1 MIWQLL
7 FGALLMIAL
16 SVIFIIWPRKSTA
29 GQHQTPAQLFEE
41 RMQLLATARDNDELA
56 EDDFVSAANDLKQ
69 QFLEQEA
76 TAVQL
81 SSPKHKLMWHAGI
94 LLSVVVIV
102 AGIYSWNGHYQQL
115 AHWQLAQENMT
126 EFGERA
132 LLDRGEPLS
141 EDELASFALA
151 LRTKLARE
159 GDDAVAWM
167 LLGRLWMS
175 QGFLMDSIEA
185 FEKALQMTPN
195 RPALLISYSQALLV
209 VGGDDKLAKAGRA
222 LARVLTQD
230 PEHID
235 ALSLL
240 ALVAYE
246 KGDMDEAITAW
257 TLLLDRLPTSDPR
270 YQAVIDQLDKLGH
283 SVEARQERTVQLA
296 LYVEPG
302 LRRDY
307 PDASVF
313 IFVRQANGPALPLAA
328 QRIPVPAGEI
338 NLLLTEQMA
347 MQSGWTLASADE
359 VEVVARFSRSGNV
372 EEREGDLEVVSEVQT
387 FTEPAI
393 KLSLR
398 LKTNE

>member
-7 FGALLMIAL
+7 LGALLMVAL
-16 SVIFIIWPRKSTA
+16 SLLFIIWPRKSSA

-56 EDDFVSAANDLKQ
+56 EEDFVSAANDLKQ

-76 TAVQL
+76 AAIKL
-81 SSPKHKLMWHAGI
+81 SAPKHSLVWHAGI
-94 LLSVVVIV
+94 MLVLLLMV

-115 AHWQLAQENMT
+115 ADWQFAQDNMT
-126 EFGERA
+126 QYGERA
-132 LLDRGEPLS
+132 LLNQGEPLS

-175 QGFLMDSIEA
+175 QGFLMDAIEA

-222 LARVLTQD
+222 LARVLTND
-230 PEHID
+230 PEHLD

-246 KGDMDEAITAW
+246 KGDMDEAVSAW
-257 TLLLDRLPTSDPR
+257 TLLLDRLPSSDPR
-270 YQAVIDQLDKLGH
+270 HQAVIDQLEKLGH
-283 SVEARQERTVQLA
+283 SVDIRQERTVRLD
-296 LYVEPG
+296 LSVDPR
-302 LRRDY
+302 LRQDY
-307 PDASVF
+307 PEGSVF
-313 IFVRQANGPALPLAA
+313 VFVRQVNGPALPLAA
-328 QRIPVPAGEI
+328 QRIPVPSGRI
-338 NLLLTEQMA
+338 NLLLTEDMS
-347 MQSGWTLASADE
+347 MQSGWNLASVDE
-359 VEVVARFSRSGNV
+359 VEVVARFSPSGHV
-372 EEREGDLEVVSEVQT
+372 DDTEGTIEVVSEALI
-387 FTEPAI
+387 FEEPAI
-393 KLSLR
+393 QLSLQ
-398 LKTNE
+398 LLVSE

>member
-1 MIWQLL
+1 MMWQLVL
-7 FGALLMIAL
+7 GALLMVAL
-16 SVIFIIWPRKSTA
+16 SLLFIIWPRKSTA

-76 TAVQL
+76 AAIKL
-81 SSPKHKLMWHAGI
+81 SAPRHGLAWHVGIMLTLVLM
-94 LLSVVVIV
+94 V
-102 AGIYSWNGHYQQL
+102 AGIYSWNGHYRQL
-115 AHWQLAQENMT
+115 AHWQLAQDNMT
-126 EFGERA
+126 EYGERA
-132 LLDRGEPLS
+132 LLNQGEPLS

-175 QGFLMDSIEA
+175 QGFLMDAIEA

-230 PEHID
+230 PEHTD

-257 TLLLDRLPTSDPR
+257 KLLLDRLPSSDPR
-270 YQAVIDQLDKLGH
+270 HQAVIDQLEKLGH
-283 SVEARQERTVQLA
+283 SVETRQERTVQLA
-296 LYVEPG
+296 LYVDPR
-302 LRRDY
+302 LRQNY
-307 PDASVF
+307 PEASVF
-313 IFVRQANGPALPLAA
+313 IFVRQANGPAMPLAA
-328 QRIPVPAGEI
+328 QRIPVPSGSI
-338 NLLLTEQMA
+338 NLLLTEEMS
-347 MQSGWTLASADE
+347 MQSGWNLASVDE

-372 EEREGDLEVVSEVQT
+372 DDTEGDIEVVSEHLV
-387 FTEPAI
+387 FEESAL
-393 KLSLR
+393 KLSLQ
-398 LKTNE
+398 LSESE